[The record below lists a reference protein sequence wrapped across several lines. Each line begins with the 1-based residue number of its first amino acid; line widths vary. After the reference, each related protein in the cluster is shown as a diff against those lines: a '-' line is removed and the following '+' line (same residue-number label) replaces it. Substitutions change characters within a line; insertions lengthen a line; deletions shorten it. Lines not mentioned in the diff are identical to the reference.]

1 MPAIS
6 ICKNNRAGF
15 DWFYDKYAP
24 IIYGMLLQ
32 LSANDI
38 KASEIMMKQ
47 VFVELFSADTFNTQ
61 TNYFPDIIRAV
72 TFVSVSNGYGII
84 SRGHLSPARLIQQ

>member
-1 MPAIS
+1 MPAVS
-6 ICKNNRAGF
+6 ASKNNRDGF
-15 DWFYDKYAP
+15 DWFYDKYAS

-38 KASEIMMKQ
+38 KASEIMLKQ
-47 VFVELFSADTFNTQ
+47 VFVELYSADTFNTQ

-72 TFVSVSNGYGII
+72 TFASVSNGYGII
-84 SRGHLSPARLIQQ
+84 YRGHLSPL